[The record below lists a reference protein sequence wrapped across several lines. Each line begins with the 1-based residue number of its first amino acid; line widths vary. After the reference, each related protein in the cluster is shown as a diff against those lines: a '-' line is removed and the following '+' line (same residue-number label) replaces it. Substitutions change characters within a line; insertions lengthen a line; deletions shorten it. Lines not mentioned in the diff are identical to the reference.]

1 MKTFFAVAI
10 LLLSFAFTF
19 AQTEQAPIQEK
30 EFKYKDWTYKTV
42 ADGKEINLRQFAT
55 GKKLVLV
62 LYFAPWCPNWR
73 HEAPFAQKM
82 YEKYKSAGLDI
93 IGVGEYGTLDEMKN
107 TLNFFKI
114 TFPVVYESDS
124 KEAKQKTL
132 HYEYRKKTGDTRNWG
147 SPWNFFIEP
156 KNLEK
161 KGDVLTKKANV
172 ANGELIEIEA
182 EKFIRQKLGLPAEE
196 VKATTTKK
204 EIEACDAE
212 KKTVEFKKP

>member
-82 YEKYKSAGLDI
+82 YEKYKSLQ
-93 IGVGEYGTLDEMKN
+93 L
-107 TLNFFKI
+107 
-114 TFPVVYESDS
+114 
-124 KEAKQKTL
+124 
-132 HYEYRKKTGDTRNWG
+132 
-147 SPWNFFIEP
+147 
-156 KNLEK
+156 
-161 KGDVLTKKANV
+161 
-172 ANGELIEIEA
+172 
-182 EKFIRQKLGLPAEE
+182 
-196 VKATTTKK
+196 
-204 EIEACDAE
+204 C
-212 KKTVEFKKP
+212 